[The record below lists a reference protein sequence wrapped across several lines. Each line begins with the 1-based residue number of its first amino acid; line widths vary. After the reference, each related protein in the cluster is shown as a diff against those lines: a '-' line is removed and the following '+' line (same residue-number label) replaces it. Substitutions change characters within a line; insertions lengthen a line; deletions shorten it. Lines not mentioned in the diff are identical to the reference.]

1 MIIAASIA
9 SLLVA
14 APAPAEASASA
25 VETVW
30 DLVQKGGPLMYPI
43 GLCSLIGLAV
53 LVERLI
59 TLRRRS
65 VIPPGFLQGLRK
77 ALAEGDRQKGIDY
90 CRRNGS
96 PVANVFAAGIRRLG
110 ESPEM
115 LEKHIVEAGQREVL
129 RLRRN
134 LRALSVIASVS
145 PLLGLLGTIF
155 GMIQAFAEVSRSGEA
170 LGKTELLAS
179 GIYQAMVTTAAGL
192 IVAIPALIFY
202 HFLVSKVERLVME
215 IDEMTVNFV
224 DEYAARRAEPNS
236 VIAPASENGAAGR
249 SQKPEISNLRAAPG
263 NETSQAATAMT
274 GARA

>member
-1 MIIAASIA
+1 MTSVTCLTA
-9 SLLVA
+9 LLLA
-14 APAPAEASASA
+14 APAPAGA

-30 DLVQKGGPLMYPI
+30 DLVQKGGPLMVPI

-53 LVERLI
+53 LVEHLI

-65 VIPPGFLQGLRK
+65 VIPPGFLAGLRK

-110 ESPEM
+110 ESPEL

-170 LGKTELLAS
+170 LGKTELLAA

-224 DEYAARRAEPNS
+224 DEYAARRAESKS
-236 VIAPASENGAAGR
+236 VVAPASENGAAGR
-249 SQKPEISNLRAAPG
+249 GQKAEISGQHAGRGIEAA
-263 NETSQAATAMT
+263 QAATATT